1 MDYLQKFKE
10 KCGVDDKF
18 IEKVQ
23 DLTSRL
29 VEFGYISKMQVKT
42 LYRKLY
48 ENVDIVLFGKDS
60 TIDYKTG
67 YFDAVRK
74 ELYIKD
80 IDNTE
85 SFYLRM
91 LYIFTTTKISD
102 TSYIVGYSTAS
113 LAKTSYKIEHTNF
126 SINRAIVSNL
136 VCRLLYTVPT
146 ALSISPTYRTY
157 ENTFLGNKI
166 CADNDIYFLEG
177 RLLTELCFVLNCNEE
192 ELYINLFNQNPIK
205 FLEKFLKKNRLEN
218 YNDALSLLD
227 KISKLNSN
235 YNKLCFLNKLLDDN
249 YINIKKN
256 ILDKKIVKIYKEEE
270 IKIKVA
276 IKSALI
282 KLEQNDNEDDADD
295 NINIDI
301 DSSLAE
307 KINTFEND
315 ILEKTYEFQSMLV
328 KILIDSRI
336 LYKDIDYAVKLKK
349 LQNILITE
357 NDILNQELFNI
368 IRNNLLNTY
377 DSNTSNLIEKIK
389 YSLAH
394 HTLDKEKFINSY
406 KELSF
411 KKLNTVTMNTNSS
424 LVAFELENTFIQLIL
439 IQNINFNIKN
449 IANNTQEL
457 MLTNLGYL
465 LNNVT
470 NNVSTERI
478 EKLYTLIKDYVSDST
493 PLLKISDVYISEFN
507 DSTLVIVPFKESYKI
522 FQVENVYTKNQDMI
536 LKDINLSESFDIFSD
551 PSKMPALYN
560 EEKKGFFKRIINMFT
575 IGFFG

>member
-60 TIDYKTG
+60 TLDYKTG

-218 YNDALSLLD
+218 YNEALSLLD

-560 EEKKGFFKRIINMFT
+560 EEKKGLFKKIINMFT

>member
-60 TIDYKTG
+60 TLDYKTG

-218 YNDALSLLD
+218 YNEALSLLD

-276 IKSALI
+276 IKSALL
-282 KLEQNDNEDDADD
+282 KLEQNYNEDDADD

-560 EEKKGFFKRIINMFT
+560 EEKKGLFKKIVNMFT

>member
-85 SFYLRM
+85 SFYLRV

-349 LQNILITE
+349 LQNILIT
-357 NDILNQELFNI
+357 
-368 IRNNLLNTY
+368 
-377 DSNTSNLIEKIK
+377 
-389 YSLAH
+389 
-394 HTLDKEKFINSY
+394 
-406 KELSF
+406 
-411 KKLNTVTMNTNSS
+411 
-424 LVAFELENTFIQLIL
+424 
-439 IQNINFNIKN
+439 
-449 IANNTQEL
+449 
-457 MLTNLGYL
+457 
-465 LNNVT
+465 
-470 NNVSTERI
+470 
-478 EKLYTLIKDYVSDST
+478 
-493 PLLKISDVYISEFN
+493 
-507 DSTLVIVPFKESYKI
+507 
-522 FQVENVYTKNQDMI
+522 
-536 LKDINLSESFDIFSD
+536 
-551 PSKMPALYN
+551 
-560 EEKKGFFKRIINMFT
+560 
-575 IGFFG
+575 

>member
-18 IEKVQ
+18 IEKVE

-29 VEFGYISKMQVKT
+29 IEFGYISKMQTKT

-60 TIDYKTG
+60 TLDYKTG

-74 ELYIKD
+74 ELYIKN

-91 LYIFTTTKISD
+91 LYIFTTTKLSD
-102 TSYIVGYSTAS
+102 TSYNVGYSTAS
-113 LAKTSYKIEHTNF
+113 LAKTSYKIEYTNF

-146 ALSISPTYRTY
+146 ALTILPTYRTY
-157 ENTFLGNKI
+157 ENNFLGNKI

-177 RLLTELCFVLNCNEE
+177 RLLTELCFVTNSNEE
-192 ELYINLFNQNPIK
+192 ELYINLFSQMPIK
-205 FLEKFLKKNRLEN
+205 FLEKLLKKSRFEN
-218 YNDALSLLD
+218 YNEALTLLD
-227 KISKLNSN
+227 IISKLNSN

-256 ILDKKIVKIYKEEE
+256 ILDKKAVKFYKEEE
-270 IKIKVA
+270 IKIKMA
-276 IKSALI
+276 IKSALL
-282 KLEQNDNEDDADD
+282 KLEQNDNDD
-295 NINIDI
+295 NIDDTLNIDI

-307 KINTFEND
+307 KISIFEND
-315 ILEKTYEFQSMLV
+315 ILDKTYKFQSMLV
-328 KILIDSRI
+328 NILIDSRI

-357 NDILNQELFNI
+357 NDTLNQELFNV

-377 DSNTSNLIEKIK
+377 ESNTSNLIEKIK

-394 HTLDKEKFINSY
+394 HTLDKEKFISSY
-406 KELSF
+406 KDLSF
-411 KKLNTVTMNTNSS
+411 KKLNTINMNTNSA

-439 IQNINFNIKN
+439 IQNINLNIKN
-449 IANNTQEL
+449 ITNNTYEL
-457 MLTNLGYL
+457 ALTNLGYL
-465 LNNVT
+465 FNNVT

-478 EKLYTLIKDYVSDST
+478 EKLYTLIKEHLQDT
-493 PLLKISDVYISEFN
+493 NPLIKISDIYISEYN
-507 DSTLVIVPFKESYKI
+507 DSTLVIVPFKETYKI
-522 FQVENVYTKNQDMI
+522 FQVENVYTKNQEMI
-536 LKDINLSESFDIFSD
+536 LKDINLSESFYIFSD
-551 PSKMPALYN
+551 PSKIPALYN
-560 EEKKGFFKRIINMFT
+560 EEKKGLFK
-575 IGFFG
+575 